1 MKNIVQKIFL
11 TLATTA
17 GLSVVALLLS
27 LPASANDYSQI
38 RGALIPREPNFFQ
51 QGRDQFEREIQLLIQ
66 RNQKNQETVLK
77 VNPDVVPKQE
87 DLLRLLEKP
96 QVVPS
101 EPNKSE
107 PN

>member
-1 MKNIVQKIFL
+1 MKNIMRKIFL

-17 GLSVVALLLS
+17 GLSLVTLLLNS
-27 LPASANDYSQI
+27 PVAANDYSQI
-38 RGALIPREPNFFQ
+38 RGGLIPREPNFFQ
-51 QGRDQFEREIQLLIQ
+51 QGREQFEREVQLLIK
-66 RNQKNQETVLK
+66 RSRTNQETVLK
-77 VNPDVVPKQE
+77 VNPDVVPKQQ
-87 DLLRLLEKP
+87 DLLHLLEKP

>member
-1 MKNIVQKIFL
+1 
-11 TLATTA
+11 
-17 GLSVVALLLS
+17 LLLS
-27 LPASANDYSQI
+27 SPASANDYSRI
-38 RGALIPREPNFFQ
+38 NSGLIPREPNFFQ
-51 QGRDQFEREIQLLIQ
+51 QGREQFEREIQLLIK
-66 RNQKNQETVLK
+66 RSRTNQETVLK

-101 EPNKSE
+101 ESNKYE